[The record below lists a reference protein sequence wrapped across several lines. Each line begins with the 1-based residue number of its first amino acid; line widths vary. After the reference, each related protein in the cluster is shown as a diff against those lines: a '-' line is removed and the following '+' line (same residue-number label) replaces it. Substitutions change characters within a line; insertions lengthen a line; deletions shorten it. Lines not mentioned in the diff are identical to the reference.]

1 MLQAGFL
8 SRAVMKDSELSPALK
23 VVERIHTNHFLSVPD
38 HQLNETK
45 SEKEWERGERERERE
60 GGGGGKKRKR
70 EICDPTLQRLKIQ
83 SWMASYMQKIISQ
96 QPPIRPTPD
105 EPQAPPLA
113 DATKL
118 LKQLDKAK
126 VAIPNKAQSLS
137 EFSSFSQRQSIRATP
152 EESQAPPFAETQI
165 LPRQLDKSSGSG
177 QVRPSFCLEHPTS
190 F

>member
-8 SRAVMKDSELSPALK
+8 SRAVMKDSELSPALN

-45 SEKEWERGERERERE
+45 SEKEREREEREREK
-60 GGGGGKKRKR
+60 GGEEEKERDLWPNFTKVENTILDGFLYAK
-70 EICDPTLQRLKIQ
+70 
-83 SWMASYMQKIISQ
+83 MISQ

-137 EFSSFSQRQSIRATP
+137 EFSSFSQRESIRATP

-165 LPRQLDKSSGSG
+165 LPR
-177 QVRPSFCLEHPTS
+177 
-190 F
+190 